1 MHRQKDY
8 IIMNLRRI
16 ATILSV
22 CTAMAAMSQ
31 ESSEAWSLKQC
42 IEYAHTHNISIGQS
56 RLSVERSAVDLHE
69 AKEELFPSLSFSTSH
84 DYSQS
89 PYADNPTESA
99 AIYNGSYRISASWT
113 LFDGGQR
120 YYNIKSNRLA
130 RQEQELSAQETAYE
144 IEMEILSLY
153 LQILY
158 ARESIDICKQ
168 SLAVSEEQESRGKA
182 LFDAGSISKS
192 DYSQLVA
199 QCANDRYQVVTA
211 SAQADLLLVELKQL
225 LNIDLDSDF
234 DITEPSFDIEEI
246 LAPLP
251 DRYTVLATA
260 MKSWP
265 SIRQSLVA
273 EEIAALDIKSAQ
285 SGYYPTISLTAG
297 LSTGTMSGNGVWGDQ
312 MKANFGESAGISLTL
327 PLYDNG
333 KTRAAVA
340 RARIEALNTTYTREE
355 KENSLAR
362 TIESTFLDA
371 RSAQEQYK
379 AAQENAL
386 ATADAYELI
395 AEQFRLGIKNAFE
408 MLSAQND
415 LLQARQEALQAK
427 YMALL
432 NRKLLEFYNNT
443 PITLE

>member
-1 MHRQKDY
+1 MPVVTLEFEKP
-8 IIMNLRRI
+8 I
-16 ATILSV
+16 AEL
-22 CTAMAAMSQ
+22 
-31 ESSEAWSLKQC
+31 
-42 IEYAHTHNISIGQS
+42 
-56 RLSVERSAVDLHE
+56 E
-69 AKEELFPSLSFSTSH
+69 AKLTEWESLTSSSH
-84 DYSQS
+84 ID
-89 PYADNPTESA
+89 
-99 AIYNGSYRISASWT
+99 AS
-113 LFDGGQR
+113 
-120 YYNIKSNRLA
+120 
-130 RQEQELSAQETAYE
+130 
-144 IEMEILSLY
+144 
-153 LQILY
+153 
-158 ARESIDICKQ
+158 
-168 SLAVSEEQESRGKA
+168 
-182 LFDAGSISKS
+182 
-192 DYSQLVA
+192 
-199 QCANDRYQVVTA
+199 
-211 SAQADLLLVELKQL
+211 
-225 LNIDLDSDF
+225 
-234 DITEPSFDIEEI
+234 
-246 LAPLP
+246 
-251 DRYTVLATA
+251 
-260 MKSWP
+260 
-265 SIRQSLVA
+265 

>member
-1 MHRQKDY
+1 MKLQG
-8 IIMNLRRI
+8 IVLILAGCI
-16 ATILSV
+16 AT
-22 CTAMAAMSQ
+22 TAAVQ
-31 ESSEAWSLKQC
+31 ESNEAWSLKQC

-56 RLSVERSAVDLHE
+56 RLSVESSAVDLHE
-69 AKEELFPSLSFSTSH
+69 AKEQLFPSLSFSTSH
-84 DYSQS
+84 DYSQT
-89 PYADNPTESA
+89 PYTDDPSQRA
-99 AIYNGSYRISASWT
+99 AIYNGSYRLNASWT

-130 RQEQELSAQETAYE
+130 QQEQELSAQETAYE
-144 IEMEILSLY
+144 IEMEILSSY

-158 ARESIDICKQ
+158 ARESLEICRQ
-168 SLAVSEEQESRGKA
+168 SLVVSEEQEARGKA
-182 LFDAGSISKS
+182 LLDAGSISKS

-199 QCANDRYQVVTA
+199 QCANNRYQVVTA

-225 LNIDLDSDF
+225 LNIALDTTF
-234 DITEPSFDIEEI
+234 DIATPSFEDEEI

-260 MKSWP
+260 MNSWP
-265 SIRQSLVA
+265 GIRQSYVA
-273 EEIAALDIKSAQ
+273 EEKAALGIKTAQ
-285 SGYYPTISLTAG
+285 SGYYPTIALTAG

-333 KTRAAVA
+333 QTRAAVA
-340 RARIEALNTTYTREE
+340 RARIEALYSTYDREE
-355 KENSLAR
+355 KENTLTH
-362 TIESTFLDA
+362 TIESTYLDA

-395 AEQFRLGIKNAFE
+395 AEQFQLGIKNTFE

-432 NRKLLEFYNNT
+432 NRKLLEFYNNI